1 MSTKTLDTMETKL
14 HPTGNGRSR
23 LENKV
28 RFESLLEQAAN
39 APVELKPERKLYV
52 LPKGNSDAHRALNAY
67 LNTDTDK
74 ARFAHYFIDGHELFY
89 RTVSTVGGTA
99 ELIENQIAAK
109 INGTVIGNS
118 SVLPL
123 IGRTVAYGRPRENRG
138 ETEVQRLL
146 SGAGILMVPFSVF
159 AQAGLSLS
167 EFKLDDKGPEET
179 ITRDFDTG
187 KRDEKTNDPIIETR
201 DVHFTGASLF
211 TIGTSQFLFD
221 IDRGELKHR
230 IFNPF
235 LVKLKT
241 PVETVSEAYESLKP
255 QKVKDA
261 EAAGKTVLRQG
272 EWFFIP
278 TDRNVRN
285 PEASLQRAELRAGRN
300 RPNTCQTALYLN
312 ADGTAVPALG
322 TDVHWNDPRRNEHDR
337 AIRAAKTVL
346 FTGTVEHTGRE
357 HAPLQ
362 LKGFYEAVPNTAT
375 ESWTIVGDVD

>member
-28 RFESLLEQAAN
+28 RFESLLEQAAS
-39 APVELKPERKLYV
+39 APVELKPERKLYA

-138 ETEVQRLL
+138 ETEVQRLF

-255 QKVKDA
+255 QKVKEA

-278 TDRNVRN
+278 VDRNRDEN
-285 PEASLQRAELRAGRN
+285 GALQRAELRAGRN
-300 RPNTCQTALYLN
+300 RPNTCQTALYLDAAGN
-312 ADGTAVPALG
+312 PISALPVNG
-322 TDVHWNDPRRNEHDR
+322 SWETRQAHERTL
-337 AIRAAKTVL
+337 RAAKTVL